1 MDALYPTIGLGMTG
15 TVGLVLMFGMLH
27 YVVGTKT
34 GYRPF
39 TRQKLTLLSI
49 VAALYHGAFY
59 LQDQTVY
66 LAGKPW
72 AFPAMI
78 VSAALLGGL
87 IVLQNIRKAGLIWG
101 AAVTSGQSLIL
112 VVFGPMYAALL
123 ILFVLRGLTKDIVPN
138 DRGCSAPAPQ
148 PNFFYPNNM
157 PY

>member
-1 MDALYPTIGLGMTG
+1 MDALYPTIGIGVTG

-27 YVVGTKT
+27 YVVREKT

-39 TRQKLTLLSI
+39 TRQKLALLSI
-49 VAALYHGAFY
+49 VAVLYHGAFY
-59 LQDQTVY
+59 LQEQTVY
-66 LAGKPW
+66 LAEKPW

-78 VSAALLGGL
+78 ASAASLGGL
-87 IVLQNIRKAGLIWG
+87 IVLQNFRKAGLIWG

-123 ILFVLRGLTKDIVPN
+123 ILFVFRGLTKDIMPRN
-138 DRGCSAPAPQ
+138 TGCSAPAPQ
-148 PNFFYPNNM
+148 PNFFYNNNM